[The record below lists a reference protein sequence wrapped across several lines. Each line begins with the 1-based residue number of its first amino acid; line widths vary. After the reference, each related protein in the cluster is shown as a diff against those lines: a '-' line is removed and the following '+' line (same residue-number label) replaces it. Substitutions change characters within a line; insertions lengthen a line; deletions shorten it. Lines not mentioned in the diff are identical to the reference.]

1 MGGLS
6 HLACGGG
13 IAEELQDPGD
23 QLRGV
28 TNLVRHP
35 LDQEGLSH
43 FGKIVHIRS
52 KQNGPPIPSRFKD
65 IVTPHRDQAPPHK
78 DDRRQSIEL
87 AQLSHGIDDNDRRK
101 LGIPFSELAS
111 ADKRKS
117 RLLKK
122 TPHGRSPGPVAS
134 DPLAIVLMEIWIH
147 RYLSTKDTV
156 RSAAPRF
163 LMRTRWAASPI
174 WLAAAGSRKNSRTR
188 ATSSEVSRTW

>member
-1 MGGLS
+1 MGGLP

-117 RLLKK
+117 RLMKK
-122 TPHGRSPGPVAS
+122 HLNLGNPFRMTRCQDQDRLGSFSP
-134 DPLAIVLMEIWIH
+134 DL
-147 RYLSTKDTV
+147 TKRLDDETLFPPGV
-156 RSAAPRF
+156 CSRRPRP
-163 LMRTRWAASPI
+163 ADHS
-174 WLAAAGSRKNSRTR
+174 
-188 ATSSEVSRTW
+188 